1 MILPARP
8 GSAHRIALA
17 GYSRR
22 LEFGWRVSMTDAC
35 SKKPW
40 NFFCSRKK
48 EFFNR
53 IGQLRSLSEPKPCVP
68 RWPVYLRKL
77 PAAELAWLASHRPKA
92 TKGFRFTTSAVQTVP
107 DTGFES
113 PRLLQMPLILKF
125 VCQLC
130 CWLSQKQPDRA
141 RLGLPVLSFP
151 YITKWVDAHTNLPT
165 RARWIAKAD
174 VALY

>member
-1 MILPARP
+1 MRSVGPLRAT
-8 GSAHRIALA
+8 ALA
-17 GYSRR
+17 
-22 LEFGWRVSMTDAC
+22 
-35 SKKPW
+35 
-40 NFFCSRKK
+40 K
-48 EFFNR
+48 EATE
-53 IGQLRSLSEPKPCVP
+53 GGSLRQAG
-68 RWPVYLRKL
+68 R
-77 PAAELAWLASHRPKA
+77 RPKA